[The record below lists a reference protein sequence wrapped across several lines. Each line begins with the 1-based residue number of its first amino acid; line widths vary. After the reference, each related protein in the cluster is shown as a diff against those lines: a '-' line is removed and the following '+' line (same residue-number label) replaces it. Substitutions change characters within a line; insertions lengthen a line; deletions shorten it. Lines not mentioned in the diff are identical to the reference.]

1 MCVTSNTVIVP
12 RYDPATKKW
21 QALPDMATPRRNAAA
36 CVVYNLLYVMGGD
49 DGVMNLSS
57 IEFLDPCCTQWK
69 SAEGR
74 LTQGRS
80 YAGVAIIDKPA
91 DLLSP

>member
-1 MCVTSNTVIVP
+1 MITPAPLCFP
-12 RYDPATKKW
+12 RYDPTTKKW

-36 CVVYNLLYVMGGD
+36 CVVHNLLYVMGGD
-49 DGVMNLSS
+49 DGIMNLSS
-57 IEFLDPCCTQWK
+57 IEFLDPFCKAWK
-69 SAEGR
+69 IADGR

-91 DLLSP
+91 DLLPP

>member
-1 MCVTSNTVIVP
+1 
-12 RYDPATKKW
+12 
-21 QALPDMATPRRNAAA
+21 MATPRRNAAA
-36 CVVYNLLYVMGGD
+36 CVVHNLLYVMGGD

-57 IEFLDPCCTQWK
+57 IEFLDKAWK
-69 SAEGR
+69 VAEGR

-91 DLLSP
+91 DLLPP